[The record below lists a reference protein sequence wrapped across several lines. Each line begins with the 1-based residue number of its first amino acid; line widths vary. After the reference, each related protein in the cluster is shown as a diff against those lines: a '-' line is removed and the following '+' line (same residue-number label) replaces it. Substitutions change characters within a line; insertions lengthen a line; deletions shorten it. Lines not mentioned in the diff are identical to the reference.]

1 MLKVR
6 DPIKIDS
13 ENAIFTVMICD
24 HILGTIHHGSYK
36 KVIDVLFENKE
47 LKEHS
52 IRKIARD
59 GVELEIEVNEDL
71 QEGDILAETEHYV
84 YAVKIY
90 TPKPP
95 KENLNEE
102 IRIKNY
108 L

>member
-1 MLKVR
+1 MPYFFVR
-6 DPIKIDS
+6 LYLWRFS
-13 ENAIFTVMICD
+13 EFTQRTFF
-24 HILGTIHHGSYK
+24 LRK
-36 KVIDVLFENKE
+36 KSFFFFIDVLFENKE

-59 GVELEIEVNEDL
+59 GVELEIEVSEDL